1 MLHGSL
7 YLNISFKSLWC
18 NRCGVAVP
26 LLRCHKSKLSKY
38 KHSYAI
44 LKWYRKW
51 SRYGFWTMFPTYYH
65 SYCYDNSHSPT
76 VGSHSRSCGTCRC
89 VPCSVPDSFG
99 DAPLMRQLR
108 LCDRWLQSRPLQG
121 DGSKWLQW
129 SLLRH
134 RSCQVFVKQSCKVAP
149 RPTGEL
155 CPAVWTESVFDC
167 SFILCVGR
175 SFSSVWLCFC
185 WTACK
190 PTDSGLRY
198 LVHQRWDVLVTW
210 FIQDVF
216 GPSREPH
223 IHRLALHL
231 RRHHLA
237 S

>member
-1 MLHGSL
+1 MIEAWFLDHVPHL
-7 YLNISFKSLWC
+7 L
-18 NRCGVAVP
+18 P
-26 LLRCHKSKLSKY
+26 LLLLWQQPQSDCRISQLE
-38 KHSYAI
+38 
-44 LKWYRKW
+44 L
-51 SRYGFWTMFPTYYH
+51 RYMPV
-65 SYCYDNSHSPT
+65 C
-76 VGSHSRSCGTCRC
+76 
-89 VPCSVPDSFG
+89 PCSVPDSFG

-175 SFSSVWLCFC
+175 GFSSVWLCFC

-210 FIQDVF
+210 FIQDVL